1 MNEPLTLTPID
12 LHFAG
17 FMASLANAC
26 PAAVRRAAALVSNA
40 VAGGHVC
47 LDLAEAAR
55 LRLPE
60 GFSDDPS
67 PALPG
72 RWAEELL
79 GSGVVG
85 RPGEY
90 RPLILDEAGRLY
102 LHRYWRYER
111 DLAAAILERA
121 AAPAPDLDPA
131 LLRDGLARLFPQPDD
146 GGTDWQKVAAIA
158 ALSRRFTVVSG
169 GPGTGKTSTVVRI
182 IALLLEQ
189 AGSTPFRIALAA
201 PTGKAAARLRESVR
215 KARESLDCPD
225 GIKERIPEGVSTI
238 HRLLGP
244 RQGSSRCRHDAGNPL
259 PYDAVVVDEA
269 SMVALPLMARL
280 AAALL
285 PAATLILLGDRDQL
299 ASVEAGAVLGD
310 ICDTGQS
317 HGFSP
322 AFSALIAEVTG
333 EAAGPRSG
341 EPGDAQG
348 SPLGDSL
355 VVLRRNYRFG
365 DDSPIARISAC
376 VNRGDGEGALREM
389 DGETVSWHSL
399 PPPEGLGRALADAVP
414 EGYGDFLRETRPEE
428 VLQRFDGFR
437 ILCALRR
444 GPYGAEAANALAER
458 ILAERGL
465 IDPTTR
471 WYRGRPVMVTV
482 NDYDLRLFN
491 GDIGIVLPDPEADG
505 APRVFFPAEDGGI
518 RKLPPARLP
527 AHETVYAMTV
537 HKSQGSEFGRVLLI
551 LPDRETEILTR
562 ELVYTAVTRASVR
575 VQVMGDAEVFKGAVS
590 RRVRRN
596 SGLRE
601 RLWG

>member
-1 MNEPLTLTPID
+1 MDEPVTLTPID
-12 LHFAG
+12 RHFAD
-17 FMASLANAC
+17 FLASLAGEGS
-26 PAAVRRAAALVSNA
+26 AAVRRAAALVSSA
-40 VAGGHVC
+40 VANGHVC

-55 LRLPE
+55 FRLPE
-60 GFSDDPS
+60 GFPDDPY

-72 RWAEELL
+72 RWADQLR

-85 RPGEY
+85 SPGEY

-111 DLAAAILERA
+111 DLADTILLRA
-121 AAPAPDLDPA
+121 AAPAPRLDRV
-131 LLRDGLARLFPQPDD
+131 LLRDGLARLFPSPAD
-146 GGTDWQKVAAIA
+146 GGTDWQKVAALA

-169 GPGTGKTSTVVRI
+169 GPGTGKTSTVVKI

-189 AGSTPFRIALAA
+189 AAEAPFRIALAA

-215 KARESLDCPD
+215 KARESLNCTDD
-225 GIKERIPEGVSTI
+225 IKQRIPDGVSTI

-244 RQGSSRCRHDAGNPL
+244 MRGSSRFRHHADNPL
-259 PYDAVVVDEA
+259 PFDAVVVDEA

-285 PAATLILLGDRDQL
+285 PTATLILLGDRDQL

-310 ICDTGQS
+310 ICDTGRS

-322 AFSALIAEVTG
+322 EFSALAAEVAG
-333 EAAGPRSG
+333 EEAAPLSG
-341 EPGDAQG
+341 DEQT
-348 SPLGDSL
+348 SPLADSL

-365 DDSPIARISAC
+365 DRSPIARISAC
-376 VNRGDGEGALREM
+376 INQGDAEAALREM
-389 DGETVSWHSL
+389 DGATLGWHPL
-399 PPPEGLGRALADAVP
+399 PRPEGLAGALADGVL
-414 EGYGDFLRETRPEE
+414 EGYGEFLREREPAE
-428 VLQRFDGFR
+428 VLRRFDGFR

-444 GPYGAEAANALAER
+444 GPYGSLAANVLAER
-458 ILAERGL
+458 ILAEQGL
-465 IDPTTR
+465 IDPAGR

-518 RKLPPARLP
+518 RKIPPARLP

-537 HKSQGSEFGRVLLI
+537 HKSQGSEFGRVLLL
-551 LPDRETEILTR
+551 LPDRETELLTR
-562 ELVYTAVTRASVR
+562 ELVYTAVTRASAR
-575 VQVMGDAEVFKGAVS
+575 VDILGDAEVFKGAVS

-601 RLWG
+601 RLWNK